1 MESLVASSTD
11 AITVVDESGNATY
24 SSPTA
29 ERLYGYG
36 SEWEGSRNAFD
47 AVHPDDLDDVLEAF
61 SMVLSDPGVVVSRQF
76 RIRTAGG
83 EWLTVVAR
91 ATNRLEDSDVGG
103 IVITTRDVT
112 DRARAEA
119 ALRESE
125 ERYRRLVEHSP
136 QPIVVQ
142 QEGVFAYLNPA
153 AVRLLGAESET
164 ELLGRQVTDVVHPE
178 DIGAVEQP
186 VEQGSEIGA
195 ESSVRERRI
204 VRRDGDVLDVELVSV
219 PIVYEGA
226 PAIQTMARDVTDRRR
241 AERALAHQALHDHLT
256 GLPNRALLLD
266 RLTQALVRSGR
277 RKGLVAVLIVDLD
290 RFTLVN
296 DELGHEG
303 GDGVLRAVAARL
315 RSVLR
320 PADTVARFGGDE
332 FVVVCDE
339 VQGPA
344 EATRVANRITEVLAV
359 PVDDGDDSL
368 VMTVSIGVALS
379 PGDDVT
385 AEALVRNAD
394 TAMHRAKELGGGRI
408 ELYDE
413 GMRSRLVNRLREE
426 RLLARSVADGQLT
439 LHYQPVVLLP
449 ELEVTGVEALVR
461 WHHPERG
468 LVLPGDFIPLAEESG
483 LIVELGAWVLTEGAR
498 QAERWAYSTGAERGL
513 EVAVNLSARQLAEPY
528 FVKAVEALLHQHE
541 VAGRPV
547 TMWLEITETLL
558 LEDPLLTASLLT
570 ELRGL
575 GVRLSIDDFGTGY
588 SSLAYL
594 RRFPVDCLKIDR
606 SFVCGLDADRDSR
619 PIAAAIVEMAHAL
632 GLRVVAEGVET
643 PGQLEALID
652 LGCDA
657 AQGFLFAPALPVP
670 QLEGL
675 LDRNGGCF
683 RS

>member
-1 MESLVASSTD
+1 
-11 AITVVDESGNATY
+11 
-24 SSPTA
+24 
-29 ERLYGYG
+29 
-36 SEWEGSRNAFD
+36 
-47 AVHPDDLDDVLEAF
+47 
-61 SMVLSDPGVVVSRQF
+61 
-76 RIRTAGG
+76 
-83 EWLTVVAR
+83 
-91 ATNRLEDSDVGG
+91 
-103 IVITTRDVT
+103 
-112 DRARAEA
+112 
-119 ALRESE
+119 
-125 ERYRRLVEHSP
+125 
-136 QPIVVQ
+136 
-142 QEGVFAYLNPA
+142 
-153 AVRLLGAESET
+153 
-164 ELLGRQVTDVVHPE
+164 
-178 DIGAVEQP
+178 
-186 VEQGSEIGA
+186 
-195 ESSVRERRI
+195 
-204 VRRDGDVLDVELVSV
+204 
-219 PIVYEGA
+219 
-226 PAIQTMARDVTDRRR
+226 
-241 AERALAHQALHDHLT
+241 
-256 GLPNRALLLD
+256 
-266 RLTQALVRSGR
+266 
-277 RKGLVAVLIVDLD
+277 
-290 RFTLVN
+290 
-296 DELGHEG
+296 
-303 GDGVLRAVAARL
+303 
-315 RSVLR
+315 
-320 PADTVARFGGDE
+320 
-332 FVVVCDE
+332 VVVCDD

-359 PVDDGDDSL
+359 PVDDEDDSL

-385 AEALVRNAD
+385 ADALVRNAD

-426 RLLARSVADGQLT
+426 RLLARSVSDGQLT

-483 LIVELGAWVLTEGAR
+483 LIVELGAWVMAEGAR
-498 QAERWAYSTGAERGL
+498 QAERWAHSTGAAEGL

-528 FVKAVEALLHQHE
+528 FVKSVEALLHQHE

-547 TMWLEITETLL
+547 TMWLEITESLL
-558 LEDPLLTASLLT
+558 LEDPMLTASLLT

-643 PGQLEALID
+643 RGQLDALVD

-657 AQGFLFAPALPVP
+657 AQGFLFAPALPAP
-670 QLEGL
+670 QLEAL
-675 LDRNGGCF
+675 LQQNDGCF
-683 RS
+683 RPS